1 MAEIIVIGHGGYADG
16 IRTNLEMVVGVPE
29 NMHFLNFALGQE
41 RTELEDNL
49 DKMLEQMKDEEVLFC
64 CDLPGATPFQVS
76 AIRTATNPEK
86 YQTVVG
92 INQMAYME
100 MAMEGTGTAKDL
112 AFRAIKTTK
121 ESVLQ
126 FP

>member
-49 DKMLEQMKDEEVLFC
+49 DKMLEQMKNEEVLFC

-76 AIRTATNPEK
+76 AIRTAANPEK

-100 MAMEGTGTAKDL
+100 MAMEGTGTTKDL

>member
-49 DKMLEQMKDEEVLFC
+49 DKMLEQMKNEEVLFC

-76 AIRTATNPEK
+76 AIRTAANPEK